1 MRAIIKFKWAIAAS
15 ILALTVI
22 LSLFSPN
29 VTELANQK
37 GQAQLPADAV
47 SEKANAIL
55 KQAGEDNNLIS
66 MVFTLDHALKKETE
80 DQLRTMIDKV
90 KKIDG
95 VEDVTSP
102 LTAEKE
108 VKDQLI
114 SKDKKT
120 ILVPVTITGSDKKAE
135 KIADDM
141 YKIVPDDLTAYIT
154 GASLINQDFAHSS
167 EEGLKKTE
175 VITVCLI
182 IGLLLIVFRSVVTPF
197 IPIVVVGFSYL
208 ISQSILGIL
217 VYNVDFPISTFT
229 QTFLVAIL
237 FGIGTDYCILL
248 LTRFREELA
257 NGHEK
262 KEAALIAYRTGGKT
276 LFISGFAVLIGF
288 SALGFAKFAIFQSAV
303 GVAVGV
309 GILMI
314 ILYTLLPLFMVTLGE
329 KLFWPSKKVLSHS
342 DNKLWAFLG
351 RHSVVRP
358 FLFIVIT
365 VIITLP
371 FILTYDDQI
380 SFDSTA
386 EISSDYKSIKALE
399 AIKDGFG
406 EGKAFP
412 INVVVKGDK
421 ELSTADTIP
430 YLGNVSKAIE
440 KVDHVDSVMTITQPT
455 GEKIK
460 DLYIDKQLG
469 LVSDGLDKTGKGI
482 ADVQSGLTDIEN
494 GMNQMAGQTGSAS
507 NSSSGGS
514 LGDAADGLDKIN
526 QQLQLVSKQISQTG
540 NTAQTVQTVQTVQQL
555 TAISGQLGQIQTGLE
570 QADQQLSGQQAQA
583 GTLTESLK
591 KLAAGVKSAN
601 DGLTKIT
608 DGITASSDMLEDMSK
623 SSTVRDTGIFIPDQ
637 VMKDKDFKKS
647 IDQYSFADGKG
658 VQLSVVLDSNP
669 YSEQAITTMNQIKK
683 AVANEVDGTPLE
695 DAQIVYGG
703 VTSVN
708 ADLKELSTTDFSR
721 TMVIMIIGLFIVLTI
736 LFRSMI
742 MPIYMIASL
751 LLTYYT
757 SISIT
762 ELIFVNGLGN
772 AGVSWTVPFFSF
784 VILIALGVDYSIF
797 LLDRFKEEVHLGI
810 EQGVIRSMSKMGSVI
825 ITAAIILA
833 GTFAAMMPSGVN
845 TLMQVASVIIIG
857 LLLYG
862 LVILPLFMPA
872 IIVTFGEGN
881 WWPFRRK
888 KIKE

>member
-1 MRAIIKFKWAIAAS
+1 MRAIIKFKWAIAAV
-15 ILALTVI
+15 ILALTVV

-29 VTELANQK
+29 LTELANQK

-47 SEKANAIL
+47 SERANAIL
-55 KQAGEDNNLIS
+55 KQAGEDNNSLSI
-66 MVFTLDHALKKETE
+66 VFTLDHALKKETE
-80 DQLRTMIDKV
+80 DQLETMIDKV

-95 VEDVTSP
+95 VEEVTSP

-120 ILVPVTITGSDKKAE
+120 ILIPVTITGSDKKAE
-135 KIADDM
+135 KIADDI
-141 YKIVPDDLTAYIT
+141 YKIVPNDLTAYIT

-257 NGHEK
+257 NGHDK

-276 LFISGFAVLIGF
+276 LFISGFAVLVGF

-351 RHSVVRP
+351 RHSVMRP
-358 FLFIVIT
+358 FLFIAIT
-365 VIITLP
+365 VFITLP

-386 EISSDYKSIKALE
+386 EISSDYKSVKALE

-412 INVVVKGDK
+412 INVVIKGDK
-421 ELSTADTIP
+421 DLTTADTIP
-430 YLGNVSKAIE
+430 YLGNISKAIE
-440 KVDHVDSVMTITQPT
+440 KVEHVDSVLTITQPT

-469 LVSDGLDKTGKGI
+469 SVSDGLDKTVKGI

-494 GMNQMAGQTGSAS
+494 GLNQMAGQTGSNS
-507 NSSSGGS
+507 NSSSGGA
-514 LGDAADGLDKIN
+514 LGDAADGLGKIN

-540 NTAQTVQTVQTVQQL
+540 NTAQTVQQL

-570 QADQQLSGQQAQA
+570 QANQQISGQQAQA

-591 KLAAGVKSAN
+591 KLAGGVKSAN
-601 DGLTKIT
+601 DGLTKIS
-608 DGITASSDMLEDMSK
+608 DGVTASSDMLEDMSQ

-647 IDQYSFADGKG
+647 IDQYSFEDGKG

-669 YSEQAITTMNQIKK
+669 YSEQAITTINQIKK

-772 AGVSWTVPFFSF
+772 AGVSWAVPFFSF

-810 EQGVIRSMSKMGSVI
+810 HQGVIRSMSKMGSVI

-862 LVILPLFMPA
+862 LVILPLLMPA

-881 WWPFRRK
+881 WWPFGRK
-888 KIKE
+888 KNIE

>member
-1 MRAIIKFKWAIAAS
+1 MRAIIKFKWAIAAV
-15 ILALTVI
+15 ILALTVV

-29 VTELANQK
+29 LTELANQK

-47 SEKANAIL
+47 SERANAIL
-55 KQAGEDNNLIS
+55 KQAGEDNNSIS
-66 MVFTLDHALKKETE
+66 VVFTLDHALKKETE
-80 DQLRTMIDKV
+80 DQLRTMIDKI

-95 VEDVTSP
+95 VEEVTSP

-120 ILVPVTITGSDKKAE
+120 VLIPVTITGSDKKAE
-135 KIADDM
+135 KIADDI

-197 IPIVVVGFSYL
+197 IPIVIVGFSYL

-257 NGHEK
+257 NGHDK

-351 RHSVVRP
+351 RYSVVRP

-386 EISSDYKSIKALE
+386 EISSDYKSIKALK

-421 ELSTADTIP
+421 DLTTADTIP
-430 YLGNVSKAIE
+430 YLGNISKAIE

-469 LVSDGLDKTGKGI
+469 SVSDGLDKTVKGI

-494 GMNQMAGQTGSAS
+494 GLNQMAGQTGSAS

-514 LGDAADGLDKIN
+514 LGDAADGLGKIN

-540 NTAQTVQTVQTVQQL
+540 NTAQTVQQL
-555 TAISGQLGQIQTGLE
+555 TAISGQLAQIQIGLE
-570 QADQQLSGQQAQA
+570 QANQQLSGQQAQA
-583 GTLTESLK
+583 GTLAESLK
-591 KLAAGVKSAN
+591 KLAEGVKSAN

-608 DGITASSDMLEDMSK
+608 DGITASSEMLEDMSK
-623 SSTVRDTGIFIPDQ
+623 SSAVRDTGIFIPDQ

-669 YSEQAITTMNQIKK
+669 YSEQAITTINQIKK

-703 VTSVN
+703 VTSMN

-772 AGVSWTVPFFSF
+772 AGVSWAVPFFSF

-797 LLDRFKEEVHLGI
+797 LLDRFKEEVHMGI

-862 LVILPLFMPA
+862 LVILPLFIPA
-872 IIVTFGEGN
+872 IIATFGEGN
-881 WWPFRRK
+881 WWPFGRK
-888 KIKE
+888 KTKE